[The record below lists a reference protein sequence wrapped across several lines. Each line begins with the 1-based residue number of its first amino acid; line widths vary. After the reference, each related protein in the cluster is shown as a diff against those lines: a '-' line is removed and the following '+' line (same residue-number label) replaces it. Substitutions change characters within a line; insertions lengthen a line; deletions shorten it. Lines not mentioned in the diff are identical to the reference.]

1 MTQGSELQRPA
12 DEGKTVMYRPAP
24 EGGLEP
30 APSERT
36 DYREG
41 LRSRRWNAA
50 PLENPEAEK
59 TDPRIALLTTM
70 PGVGVYTATVIV
82 AEIGDVTRFTGP
94 KQLCSFAGL
103 VPSTRSSGAHI
114 RHGRIT
120 KEGSPWLRWVMS
132 WLLRRDPLPVFAW
145 PSITTAICSVLARR
159 LLAWHWP
166 PEPSSSPSRCGFSAV
181 SPRGEPCRSSM
192 TWS

>member
-30 APSERT
+30 APSEQA

-59 TDPRIALLTTM
+59 TDPRIALAAV
-70 PGVGVYTATVIV
+70 VGLAVVTLLVLVI
-82 AEIGDVTRFTGP
+82 GYG
-94 KQLCSFAGL
+94 AGIW
-103 VPSTRSSGAHI
+103 S
-114 RHGRIT
+114 
-120 KEGSPWLRWVMS
+120 
-132 WLLRRDPLPVFAW
+132 
-145 PSITTAICSVLARR
+145 LA
-159 LLAWHWP
+159 
-166 PEPSSSPSRCGFSAV
+166 
-181 SPRGEPCRSSM
+181 
-192 TWS
+192 